1 MKLFQL
7 ESNAKFY
14 AENIDDAFAKLANHF
29 ERLRTGGESYFVTEG
44 EITVMTVVKEGALP
58 DGSSFR
64 PLL

>member
-7 ESNAKFY
+7 QADAKFY

-44 EITVMTVVKEGALP
+44 EITVCTVVKEIE
-58 DGSSFR
+58 
-64 PLL
+64 